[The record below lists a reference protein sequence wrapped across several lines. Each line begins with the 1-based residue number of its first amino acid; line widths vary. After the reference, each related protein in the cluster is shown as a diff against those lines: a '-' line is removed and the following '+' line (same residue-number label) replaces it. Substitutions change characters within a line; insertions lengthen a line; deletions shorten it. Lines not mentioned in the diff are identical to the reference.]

1 MPKHSGSSV
10 NPTQKTVHK
19 LLHSIP
25 LKQMKL
31 LNEVN
36 TAERVSGSGMGN
48 LDYITG
54 KEPKVLFYFHF

>member
-1 MPKHSGSSV
+1 
-10 NPTQKTVHK
+10 
-19 LLHSIP
+19 
-25 LKQMKL
+25 MKL

-48 LDYITG
+48 LDYVTG